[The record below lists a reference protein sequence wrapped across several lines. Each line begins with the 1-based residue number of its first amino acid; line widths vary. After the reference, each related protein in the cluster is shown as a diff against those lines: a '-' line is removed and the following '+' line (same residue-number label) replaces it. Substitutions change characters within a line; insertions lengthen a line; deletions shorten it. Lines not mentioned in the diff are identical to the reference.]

1 MKCSPRRRN
10 APPRRSQGR
19 DRCGIG
25 AGHVLQES
33 FIIKDSVGQAL
44 AYVYFDDESQR
55 RSATNRLTR
64 DETRRIATNIAKLPD
79 LPARRRQGVTAESDC
94 MPSIE
99 DAGIKLACLKC
110 SQAAAWL
117 VGSRLV
123 GPSNQLRGHRQQIGK
138 SAALTVAS
146 SRLHHRGREF
156 CRNPTRPSPN
166 SRGSSFRGQQHRSA
180 RAIRTVSAAEFGNR
194 CR

>member
-1 MKCSPRRRN
+1 M
-10 APPRRSQGR
+10 
-19 DRCGIG
+19 
-25 AGHVLQES
+25 
-33 FIIKDSVGQAL
+33 

-110 SQAAAWL
+110 SKAAAWW
-117 VGSRLV
+117 
-123 GPSNQLRGHRQQIGK
+123 
-138 SAALTVAS
+138 SAAAW
-146 SRLHHRGREF
+146 
-156 CRNPTRPSPN
+156 
-166 SRGSSFRGQQHRSA
+166 
-180 RAIRTVSAAEFGNR
+180 
-194 CR
+194 